1 MAQKSP
7 KPEIGERY
15 QGLDEMLFRVVAID
29 EDEGTI
35 EIQYF
40 SAEVSELDFDVWDEL
55 ALQPAAPPEDWSGAY
70 GGLEQDDLGYTDMN
84 QGPAGQGFSVD
95 DLE

>member
-1 MAQKSP
+1 MAQSP
-7 KPEIGERY
+7 SPEIGEGY
-15 QGLDEMLFRVVAID
+15 QGLDETLFRIVAID

-40 SAEVSELDFDVWDEL
+40 SGEVSELGVDEWNEL
-55 ALQPAAPPEDWSGAY
+55 PLQAAAPPEDWSGAY
-70 GGLEQDDLGYTDMN
+70 GVLEKDDLGYTDLN
-84 QGPAGQGFSVD
+84 QGLAGQDFSVD